1 MWRQFNNNPVGR
13 SVGDCAIR
21 ALSVAL
27 DITWEDAFAL
37 AAANGFAMG
46 DLPSSNSV
54 WGAVLRQNGFNRYN
68 LPETC
73 PACYTFGDFADDHP
87 QGTFVLGT
95 GTHVATV
102 KDGVI
107 LDAWNS
113 ENEPVS
119 FVWYRKD

>member
-1 MWRQFNNNPVGR
+1 MWKRFINNPVGR

-73 PACYTFGDFADDHP
+73 PACYTFGDFATDHP

-102 KDGVI
+102 RDGVL

>member
-1 MWRQFNNNPVGR
+1 MLMAEKDGGTAAVEAVP
-13 SVGDCAIR
+13 
-21 ALSVAL
+21 
-27 DITWEDAFAL
+27 WEDAYAMM
-37 AAANGFAMG
+37 AANGFSMG
-46 DLPSSNSV
+46 DMPSSNSV
-54 WGAVLRQNGFNRYN
+54 WGAVLRQHGFYRYN

-73 PACYTFGDFADDHP
+73 PACYTFGDFATDHP

-102 KDGVI
+102 RDGVL

-113 ENEPVS
+113 ENETVS

>member
-27 DITWEDAFAL
+27 GITWEDAFAL

-73 PACYTFGDFADDHP
+73 PACYTFGDFAADHP